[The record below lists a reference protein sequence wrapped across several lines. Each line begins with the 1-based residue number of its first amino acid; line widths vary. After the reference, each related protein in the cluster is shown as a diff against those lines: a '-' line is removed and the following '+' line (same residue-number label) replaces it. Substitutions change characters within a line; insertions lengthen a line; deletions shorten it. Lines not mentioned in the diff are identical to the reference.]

1 MEIRANISQMVSVE
15 PLDVINKLI
24 EQEFR
29 KLSCDAV
36 FESNGKFYLC
46 REISGGSHSF
56 FEEEEIEDEN
66 IFKYIS
72 ALKLIKNTLEKD
84 IK

>member
-1 MEIRANISQMVSVE
+1 MEIRANISQMVTVE

-36 FESNGKFYLC
+36 FENNGKFYLC
-46 REISGGSHSF
+46 RESSTGSHSF
-56 FEEEEIEDEN
+56 FEKEEDEN
-66 IFKYIS
+66 LFKYIS